1 MYKLPTENLYR
12 NIKKIF
18 LYTFLILISFNNF
31 SLSETIYKYEGG
43 SQATS
48 DENLSE
54 DAVDELI
61 LKAEENDINAQL
73 ILHEHYYD
81 LEKYEEALF
90 WVKEAAKLGD
100 AFAQNNLGFMY
111 DNGLGAEENKKL
123 AYQWFLKAA
132 EQNQVN
138 ALTTIASYY
147 LDGDVVN
154 QNYVKA
160 FKFYN
165 KAANMRFEDSAWFK
179 IFSDYEILWKNNQS
193 RAIYALGLMHE
204 KGQGTRYDYK
214 KAKEFYLKADEYG
227 HEISKLRYDA
237 LEGDA
242 VKAATLASYYFDGSK
257 IDIGIP
263 IDLAEAAFW
272 FKVAEYK
279 GANPYPEK
287 FEEVNKKMTE
297 TDMNK
302 AFDRFVVWKKNLGFE
317 HDKETLLDITPYY
330 ITHTGTAFYVNETI
344 LLTNKHVVFQDENF
358 NEKCDRIVGF
368 APYKAKYEIYEHFN
382 TEYLAK
388 WGDVE
393 ILINKN
399 GNKSFIPI
407 SDRIIKAGMDIF
419 VLGFPHGDEISKY
432 PKISKGMVNSEIGFN
447 NNFDEFIFDA
457 TSYHGSSGSPV
468 LDKNGEL
475 VGILYGGYEY
485 ELKNKAG
492 ESDNFVPNAT
502 ESYGLKSNYL
512 KKFLE
517 ANNIQY
523 NTYSNPI
530 KNISIG
536 LLQKIFKTQD
546 IDAIKI
552 AEDIYPNLR
561 LIECYKKW

>member
-1 MYKLPTENLYR
+1 MYKLSTENLYR
-12 NIKKIF
+12 YIKKIF
-18 LYTFLILISFNNF
+18 LYTFLILMSFNNF
-31 SLSETIYKYEGG
+31 SLSETTYKYEGG

-61 LKAEENDINAQL
+61 LKAEENDINAQVM
-73 ILHEHYYD
+73 LHDHYYD

-90 WVKEAAKLGD
+90 WAREAAKLGD

-111 DNGLGAEENKKL
+111 DNGLGTEENKKL
-123 AYQWFLKAA
+123 AYQWFLKAS

-147 LDGDVVN
+147 LNGDVVS

-160 FKFYN
+160 FKFYK

-179 IFSDYEILWKNNQS
+179 IFSDYEILWKKNQS

-204 KGQGTRYDYK
+204 KGQGTRYNYER
-214 KAKEFYLKADEYG
+214 AKEFYLKADEYG

-242 VKAATLASYYFDGSK
+242 LKAATLASYYFDGSK

-272 FKVAEYK
+272 FKVATYK
-279 GANPYPEK
+279 GYNPYPEK
-287 FEEVNKKMTE
+287 SKEVNEKMTE
-297 TDMNK
+297 TEMNK

-317 HDKETLLDITPYY
+317 DDKETLLEITPYY

-344 LLTNKHVVFQDENF
+344 LLTNKHVAFQDENF

-382 TEYLAK
+382 TDYLAK

-393 ILINKN
+393 ILVHKK

-407 SDRIIKAGMDIF
+407 SDRIVKAGMDIF

-432 PKISKGMVNSEIGFN
+432 PKISRGIVNSEIGFN

-468 LDKNGEL
+468 LDKNGKL

-485 ELKNKAG
+485 ELKNKIG
-492 ESDNFVPNAT
+492 ESENFVPNPT

-512 KKFLE
+512 KKFLKG
-517 ANNIQY
+517 NDIQY

-530 KNISIG
+530 KNYLIG
-536 LLQKIFKTQD
+536 LFQKIFKTRNT
-546 IDAIKI
+546 DATKI
-552 AEDIYPNLR
+552 AEDNIPNLR

>member
-1 MYKLPTENLYR
+1 MYKLPTKNLYC
-12 NIKKIF
+12 NIKQIF

-31 SLSETIYKYEGG
+31 SL
-43 SQATS
+43 S

-61 LKAEENDINAQL
+61 LKAEENDIGAQ
-73 ILHEHYYD
+73 IMLHEHYYD
-81 LEKYEEALF
+81 LENYEKALF
-90 WVKEAAKLGD
+90 WVEAAAKLGD
-100 AFAQNNLGFMY
+100 AVAQNNLGFMH
-111 DNGLGAEENKKL
+111 DNGLGTQVNEKL
-123 AYQWFLKAA
+123 AYDWFLKAA

-138 ALTTIASYY
+138 AITTIASYY

-160 FKFYN
+160 FKFYK
-165 KAANMRFEDSAWFK
+165 KAANMSFEDS
-179 IFSDYEILWKNNQS
+179 FSLYNQS
-193 RAIYALGLMHE
+193 RAIYGLGLMHE
-204 KGQGTRYDYK
+204 KGHGTRYDYE
-214 KAKEFYLKADEYG
+214 KAKKFYLKADEYG
-227 HEISKLRYDA
+227 HEIAKLRYDA

-242 VKAATLASYYFDGSK
+242 LKAATLASYYFDGSK
-257 IDIGIP
+257 IELGIP

-272 FKVAEYK
+272 FKLAEFK
-279 GANPYPEK
+279 GANPYPKKFADVMKKINEK
-287 FEEVNKKMTE
+287 
-297 TDMNK
+297 DMNR

-317 HDKETLLDITPYY
+317 HEKETLLDITPYY

-344 LLTNKHVVFQDENF
+344 LLTNKHVAFQDENF

-382 TEYLAK
+382 TKYLAK

-393 ILINKN
+393 VLINKR

-407 SDRIIKAGMDIF
+407 SDKIIKAGMNIF
-419 VLGFPHGDEISKY
+419 VLGFPHGDEVSKY

-457 TSYHGSSGSPV
+457 VSYHGSSGSPV

-485 ELKNKAG
+485 ELKNKVG
-492 ESDNFVPNAT
+492 ESENFVPNPT

-517 ANNIQY
+517 VNNIEY
-523 NTYSNPI
+523 NTYSNSI
-530 KNISIG
+530 KNILIG
-536 LLQKIFKTQD
+536 LLKIFKTQD
-546 IDAIKI
+546 VDAISI

>member
-1 MYKLPTENLYR
+1 M
-12 NIKKIF
+12 
-18 LYTFLILISFNNF
+18 SFNNF
-31 SLSETIYKYEGG
+31 SLSETTYKYEGG

-61 LKAEENDINAQL
+61 LKAEENDINAQYL
-73 ILHEHYYD
+73 LHDHYLD

-90 WVKEAAKLGD
+90 WGKEAAKLGN

-111 DNGLGAEENKKL
+111 DNGLGTEENKKL

-138 ALTTIASYY
+138 ALTTLASYY
-147 LDGDVVN
+147 LNGDVVS

-160 FKFYN
+160 FKFYK

-179 IFSDYEILWKNNQS
+179 IFSDYEILWKKNQS

-204 KGQGTRYDYK
+204 KGQGTRYNYER
-214 KAKEFYLKADEYG
+214 AKEFYLKADEYG

-242 VKAATLASYYFDGSK
+242 LKAATLASYYLDGSQ
-257 IDIGIP
+257 IDTGIP

-287 FEEVNKKMTE
+287 FDEVNKKLVTNE

-317 HDKETLLDITPYY
+317 DDKETLLEITPYY

-344 LLTNKHVVFQDENF
+344 LLTNKHVAFQDENF

-382 TEYLAK
+382 TDYLAK

-393 ILINKN
+393 ILVHKK

-407 SDRIIKAGMDIF
+407 SDRIVKAGMDIF

-432 PKISKGMVNSEIGFN
+432 PKISRGIVNSEIGFN

-468 LDKNGEL
+468 LDKNGKL

-485 ELKNKAG
+485 ELKNKIG
-492 ESDNFVPNAT
+492 ESENFVPNPT

-512 KKFLE
+512 KKFLKG
-517 ANNIQY
+517 NDIQY

-530 KNISIG
+530 KNYLIG
-536 LLQKIFKTQD
+536 LFQKIFKTRNT
-546 IDAIKI
+546 DATKI
-552 AEDIYPNLR
+552 AEDNIPNLR

>member
-1 MYKLPTENLYR
+1 MYKLPTENLYC

-31 SLSETIYKYEGG
+31 SLS
-43 SQATS
+43 
-48 DENLSE
+48 DLSE

-61 LKAEENDINAQL
+61 LKAEENDINAQYL
-73 ILHEHYYD
+73 LHDHYLD

-90 WVKEAAKLGD
+90 WGKEAAKLGN

-111 DNGLGAEENKKL
+111 DNGLGTEENKKL
-123 AYQWFLKAA
+123 AYQWFLKAS

-147 LDGDVVN
+147 LNGDVVS

-160 FKFYN
+160 FKFYK

-179 IFSDYEILWKNNQS
+179 IFSDYEIIWKNNQS

-204 KGQGTRYDYK
+204 KGQGTRYNYE

-242 VKAATLASYYFDGSK
+242 LKAATLASYYLDGSQ
-257 IDIGIP
+257 IDTGIP

-287 FEEVNKKMTE
+287 FDEVNKKLVTNE

-317 HDKETLLDITPYY
+317 DDKETLLEITPYY

-344 LLTNKHVVFQDENF
+344 LLTNKHVAFQDENF

-382 TEYLAK
+382 TDYLAK

-393 ILINKN
+393 ILVHKK

-407 SDRIIKAGMDIF
+407 SDRIVKAGMDIF

-432 PKISKGMVNSEIGFN
+432 PKISRGIVNSEIGFN

-468 LDKNGEL
+468 LDKNGKL

-485 ELKNKAG
+485 ELKNKIG
-492 ESDNFVPNAT
+492 ESENFVPNPT

-512 KKFLE
+512 KKFLKG
-517 ANNIQY
+517 NDIQY

-530 KNISIG
+530 KNYLIG
-536 LLQKIFKTQD
+536 LFQKIFKTRNT
-546 IDAIKI
+546 DATKI
-552 AEDIYPNLR
+552 AEDNIPNLR